1 MAHILEL
8 PYQGGDISMF
18 ILLPPFTKEDGIETI
33 LKRLTLEKFKAITQS
48 SNLNARTVQVA
59 LPKFSLEHTLEL
71 VPVSGDRFVVSL
83 VVVIVFSLDF
93 GAAWCWGSLS
103 KWC

>member
-18 ILLPPFTKEDGIETI
+18 ILLPPFTKADGIETI
-33 LKRLTLEKFKAITQS
+33 LKRLTREKFKAITQGT
-48 SNLNARTVQVA
+48 NLDAHTVQVG

-71 VPVSGDRFVVSL
+71 VPVSTACETVL
-83 VVVIVFSLDF
+83 VVVNFLWLDIKRS
-93 GAAWCWGSLS
+93 WCREPLS
-103 KWC
+103 T